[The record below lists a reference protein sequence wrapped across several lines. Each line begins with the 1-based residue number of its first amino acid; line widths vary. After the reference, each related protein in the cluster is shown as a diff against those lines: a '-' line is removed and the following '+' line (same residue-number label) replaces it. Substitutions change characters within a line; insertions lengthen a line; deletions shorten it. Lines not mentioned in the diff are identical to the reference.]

1 MTQRTNQ
8 TGRRA
13 TRRAG
18 ASGSAGEALMGAKMA
33 LVAARDRGEA
43 GALGH
48 ILGVYPTHAPE
59 LIEFDAALIATA
71 GYEGEA
77 LTPETERLAER
88 ALARAWAS
96 VFPAQAPLAAP
107 LAAAQGA
114 IASLK
119 ALRKARGLTPRA
131 LGDRVSLGVD
141 VVSNLE
147 AGLIRVASIPD
158 RLFRALGEALGAS
171 VDQIHHAFE
180 MQPMVE
186 PALRRD
192 RRGDSGTPAEQ
203 ASIEFGDA
211 IRFSPNM
218 TDAQKAEWLTE

>member
-8 TGRRA
+8 TGRQA
-13 TRRAG
+13 TRRGG
-18 ASGSAGEALMGAKMA
+18 ASGSAGGELIRAKIA

-48 ILGVYPTHAPE
+48 ILGIYPAHAPE

-77 LTPETERLAER
+77 LTAETERVAER

-96 VFPAQAPLAAP
+96 VFPAQAPLTAP
-107 LAAAQGA
+107 LAVAQGA

-131 LGDRVSLGVD
+131 LGERVGLGVD

-180 MQPMVE
+180 IQPMVE

-192 RRGDSGTPAEQ
+192 RRGAGGTPAKQ
-203 ASIEFGDA
+203 PTLDFGDA

-218 TDAQKAEWLTE
+218 TDTQKAEWLAD